1 MRTSCATGWC
11 ATSSAR
17 TPRTRRVEMKL
28 PTQEQVRYH
37 LVRWVWVPALAL
49 VAHVAFPSGSAD
61 VAPLLEPGARSD
73 KEIVAPFNFVVS
85 KSEDELQREA
95 EELAASAKP
104 IYEFRQHAYDST
116 ATTLAAFFSSVD
128 AASDQGPQTM
138 IRAARDYGVAL
149 TPQEAAYL
157 SKGGKRRAMQQAL
170 VRLFDRTLAQGV
182 TGPGVLQG
190 EQSRELIV
198 RRGSTESSVLRDQV
212 LTFAQYLN
220 RAKQLHPD
228 AGSSVGDVLYL
239 KLVRQFF
246 RPTLIPKPLETERR
260 RNELRGSVDPS
271 KYIVR
276 AGDRI
281 VGANEVVT
289 NEAHERLVT
298 LHQELLRR
306 GAATTYSIRGVVG
319 PLLRDSL
326 IIAIFWVLMVFY
338 RRETYSDLRQVGLI
352 GALFAILLTQA
363 GLVARSYPA
372 HPEITFMPFLAMMM
386 TVLFNGRVSMI
397 AAMILAV
404 VVGLQ
409 PVFHDV
415 PATFLCVVGG
425 VTAALSVKT
434 LRSRS
439 NFYAPVLIIA
449 AGYLTGALALGLA
462 SGWSIEEIG
471 LRGFWG
477 ALNGLVS
484 AGLTFFLLPV
494 AESVTHI
501 TTDLTLLEL
510 SDPSRPLLR
519 RLSVEAPGT
528 YAHSVAMANL
538 VEAACNRIG
547 ANGLLGRV
555 GCYYHDIGKVKN
567 PQYFVENQIPGN
579 NPHDRLKPLQSAQ
592 IIKAHVTDGLALA
605 AEADLPDSV
614 AAFIPEH
621 HGTTEITYFL
631 DKAKK
636 IDGGQARNSADFT
649 YPGPKPRSMETA
661 ISMIADSVEAALRVL
676 EDLTPQKIEE
686 AINHIVRTKV
696 NAGQLDEAPLTLQQI
711 EQVKSAFLRV
721 LSGMYHNRIDY
732 PESSG
737 GISAAWQPATAR

>member
-1 MRTSCATGWC
+1 
-11 ATSSAR
+11 
-17 TPRTRRVEMKL
+17 MKL
-28 PTQEQVRYH
+28 PTKEKVRFH
-37 LVRWVWVPALAL
+37 LARWVWVPILAL
-49 VAHVAFPSGSAD
+49 TAHLAFPSSSAD
-61 VAPLLEPGARSD
+61 VAPLLEPGARAD
-73 KEIVAPFNFVVS
+73 KEIIAPFNFVVN

-104 IYEFRQHAYDST
+104 IYEFRQRGYDSA
-116 ATTLAAFFSSVD
+116 ATTMAAFFTSVD
-128 AASDQGPQTM
+128 AAADQGGGPQAL
-138 IRAARDYGVAL
+138 IRAASEFGVVITL
-149 TPQEAAYL
+149 QEAAYV
-157 SKGGKRRAMQQAL
+157 SKGGKRRGLQQAL
-170 VRLFDRTLAQGV
+170 EKLFDRTLAQGV
-182 TGPGVLQG
+182 TGPGVLQV

-198 RRGSTESSVLRDQV
+198 RRGAAESSVPREQV

-246 RPTLIPKPLETERR
+246 RPTLIPKTLETERR

-281 VGANEVVT
+281 VAPHEVVT
-289 NEAHERLVT
+289 NEAHERLVA

-306 GAATTYSIRGVVG
+306 GAATTYSIRGIVG
-319 PLLRDSL
+319 PLLRDAL
-326 IIAIFWVLMVFY
+326 ILSIFWVLMVFY
-338 RRETYSDLRQVGLI
+338 RRETYRDQKQVALI
-352 GALFAILLTQA
+352 GGLFTAVLIQA
-363 GLVARSYPA
+363 GIIARFYPG
-372 HPEITFMPFLAMMM
+372 HPEIVFMPFMAMMM

-404 VVGLQ
+404 VIGLQ

-415 PATFLCVVGG
+415 PALFLCVVGG
-425 VTAALSVKT
+425 VTAALSVRT

-449 AGYLTGALALGLA
+449 AGYLAGALALGLA
-462 SGWSIEEIG
+462 GGWRIEEIG
-471 LRGFWG
+471 LRALWG
-477 ALNGLVS
+477 TLNGLVS

-519 RLSVEAPGT
+519 RLSLEAPGT

-567 PQYFVENQIPGN
+567 PMFFVENQIPGN
-579 NPHDRLKPLQSAQ
+579 NPHDKLKATQSAQ
-592 IIKAHVTDGLALA
+592 IIKAHVIDGLALA
-605 AEADLPDSV
+605 READLPDSV

-621 HGTTEITYFL
+621 HGTTEMAYFL

-636 IDGGQARNSADFT
+636 DNGGRPPPDPDDFR

-711 EQVKSAFLRV
+711 EQVKAAFLIV

-737 GISAAWQPATAR
+737 GIGAAWQPATAR

>member
-1 MRTSCATGWC
+1 MQ
-11 ATSSAR
+11 
-17 TPRTRRVEMKL
+17 L
-28 PTQEQVRYH
+28 PTQDTVRYH

-49 VAHVAFPSGSAD
+49 VAQIAFPSSSAD
-61 VAPLLEPGARSD
+61 VAPLLEPGAQSD
-73 KEIVAPFNFVVS
+73 KEIVAPFNFVVN

-95 EELAASAKP
+95 EELAATAKP

-116 ATTLAAFFSSVD
+116 ATTMAAFFSAVD
-128 AASDQGPQTM
+128 AAADQGPQA
-138 IRAARDYGVAL
+138 IIHAASDYGVPL

-157 SKGGKRRAMQQAL
+157 SKGGKRRPLEQAL
-170 VRLFDRTLAQGV
+170 DRLSDRTLAQGV

-198 RRGSTESSVLRDQV
+198 RRGSTESSVQRDQV

-281 VGANEVVT
+281 VGAHEVVT
-289 NEAHERLVT
+289 NEAHERLLT

-306 GAATTYSIRGVVG
+306 GAATTYSIRGVIG

-326 IIAIFWVLMVFY
+326 IIVIFWVLLVFY
-338 RRETYSDLRQVGLI
+338 RRETYRDLRQVALI
-352 GALFAILLTQA
+352 GGLFAVLLTQA
-363 GLVARSYPA
+363 GLVARFYPA
-372 HPEITFMPFLAMMM
+372 HPEVVFMPFLAMMM

-404 VVGLQ
+404 VIGQQ

-439 NFYAPVLIIA
+439 NFYAPVLIIV
-449 AGYLTGALALGLA
+449 AGYLAGALALGLA
-462 SGWSIEEIG
+462 SGWPIEEIG
-471 LRGFWG
+471 LRGLWG

-592 IIKAHVTDGLALA
+592 IIKAHVSDGLALA
-605 AEADLPDSV
+605 ADADLPDAV

-636 IDGGQARNSADFT
+636 IDGNQTRNIEDFT

-686 AINHIVRTKV
+686 AIHHIVRTKV
-696 NAGQLDEAPLTLQQI
+696 NAGQLDQAPLTLQQI
-711 EQVKSAFLRV
+711 EQVKQAFLVV

-737 GISAAWQPATAR
+737 GISAAWQPPPETARSSR

>member
-1 MRTSCATGWC
+1 
-11 ATSSAR
+11 
-17 TPRTRRVEMKL
+17 MKL
-28 PTQEQVRYH
+28 PTREKIRYH
-37 LVRWVWVPALAL
+37 ATRWVWVPFLAL
-49 VAHVAFPSGSAD
+49 VAHASFPSGAAD

-73 KEIVAPFNFVVS
+73 NEIVAPFNFVVN

-104 IYEFRQHAYDST
+104 IYEFRQRAYDST
-116 ATTLAAFFSSVD
+116 ATTMAAFFSAVD
-128 AASDQGPQTM
+128 AAADQGQQAI
-138 IRAARDYGVAL
+138 IRAAREFGVPL
-149 TPQEAAYL
+149 TAQEAAYL
-157 SKGGKRRAMQQAL
+157 SKGGKRRALQQAL
-170 VRLFDRTLAQGV
+170 QKLFDRTLAQGV
-182 TGPGVLQG
+182 TAPGVLQV

-198 RRGSTESSVLRDQV
+198 RRGSTESSVSRDQV
-212 LTFAQYLN
+212 LTFAHYLS

-246 RPTLIPKPLETERR
+246 RPTLIPKQLETERR

-326 IIAIFWVLMVFY
+326 IISIFWVLMVFY
-338 RRETYSDLRQVGLI
+338 RRETYTDLRQVALI
-352 GALFAILLTQA
+352 GGLFAVLLLQA
-363 GLVARSYPA
+363 GIVARSYTE
-372 HPEITFMPFLAMMM
+372 HPEIIFMPFVAMMM

-404 VVGLQ
+404 VIGLQ

-415 PATFLCVVGG
+415 PALFLCLVGG
-425 VTAALSVKT
+425 VTAALSVRA

-449 AGYLTGALALGLA
+449 AGYLIGALALGL
-462 SGWSIEEIG
+462 SGGWPIAEIG
-471 LRGFWG
+471 LRGLLG

-494 AESVTHI
+494 AEAVTHI

-519 RLSVEAPGT
+519 RLSLEAPGT

-567 PQYFVENQIPGN
+567 PLYFVENQTRGN
-579 NPHDRLKPLQSAQ
+579 NPHDRIPPAQSAE
-592 IIKAHVTDGLALA
+592 IIRRHVTYGLELA
-605 AEADLPDSV
+605 AEAKLPAIV

-621 HGTTEITYFL
+621 HGTTEITYFF
-631 DKAKK
+631 DRAKK
-636 IDGGQARNSADFT
+636 QAAGTPKREDFR
-649 YPGPKPRSMETA
+649 YPG
-661 ISMIADSVEAALRVL
+661 
-676 EDLTPQKIEE
+676 
-686 AINHIVRTKV
+686 
-696 NAGQLDEAPLTLQQI
+696 
-711 EQVKSAFLRV
+711 
-721 LSGMYHNRIDY
+721 
-732 PESSG
+732 
-737 GISAAWQPATAR
+737 

>member
-1 MRTSCATGWC
+1 
-11 ATSSAR
+11 
-17 TPRTRRVEMKL
+17 MKL
-28 PTQEQVRYH
+28 PTRDKVRYH
-37 LVRWVWVPALAL
+37 ATRWVWVPFLAL
-49 VAHVAFPSGSAD
+49 VAHVSFPSGAAD
-61 VAPLLEPGARSD
+61 VAPLLEPGARAD
-73 KEIVAPFNFVVS
+73 KEIIAPFNFVVN

-104 IYEFRQHAYDST
+104 IYEFRQRAYDST
-116 ATTLAAFFSSVD
+116 ATAMSAFFTTVD
-128 AASDQGPQTM
+128 AATDDGPPA
-138 IRAARDYGVAL
+138 IVSAASQFGVPV

-157 SKGGKRRAMQQAL
+157 SKGGKRRALAQAL
-170 VRLFDRTLAQGV
+170 EKLFDRTLAQGV
-182 TGPGVLQG
+182 TGPGVLQV

-198 RRGSTESSVLRDQV
+198 V
-212 LTFAQYLN
+212 
-220 RAKQLHPD
+220 
-228 AGSSVGDVLYL
+228 
-239 KLVRQFF
+239 
-246 RPTLIPKPLETERR
+246 
-260 RNELRGSVDPS
+260 
-271 KYIVR
+271 
-276 AGDRI
+276 
-281 VGANEVVT
+281 
-289 NEAHERLVT
+289 

-306 GAATTYSIRGVVG
+306 GAATTYSLRGVLG
-319 PLLRDSL
+319 PLLRDILLLS
-326 IIAIFWVLMVFY
+326 IFWVLLVFY
-338 RRETYSDLRQVGLI
+338 RRETYTELRQVALI
-352 GALFAILLTQA
+352 GGLFAVLLAQA
-363 GLVARSYPA
+363 GIVARSYPD
-372 HPEITFMPFLAMMM
+372 HPTIIFMPFVAMMM

-404 VVGLQ
+404 VIGLQ
-409 PVFHDV
+409 PVFHDI
-415 PATFLCVVGG
+415 PALFLCLIGG
-425 VTAALSVKT
+425 VTAALSVRA

-449 AGYLTGALALGLA
+449 TGYLLGALALGLA
-462 SGWSIEEIG
+462 SGWAIEEIG
-471 LRGFWG
+471 LRGLLG

-510 SDPSRPLLR
+510 LDPSRPLVR
-519 RLSVEAPGT
+519 RLSLEAPGT

-567 PQYFVENQIPGN
+567 PLFFVENQIPGN

-605 AEADLPDSV
+605 HEAQLPDAVSS
-614 AAFIPEH
+614 FIPEH

-636 IDGGQARNSADFT
+636 TDGNQARNVEDFA

-661 ISMIADSVEAALRVL
+661 IAMIADSVEAALRVL

-686 AINHIVRTKV
+686 AIDHIVKTKV

-711 EQVKSAFLRV
+711 EQVKAAFLVV

-737 GISAAWQPATAR
+737 GIGAAWQPATARR

>member
-1 MRTSCATGWC
+1 
-11 ATSSAR
+11 
-17 TPRTRRVEMKL
+17 MKL
-28 PTQEQVRYH
+28 PTREKIRYH
-37 LVRWVWVPALAL
+37 ATRWVWVPFLVL
-49 VAHVAFPSGSAD
+49 VAHASFPSGAAD

-73 KEIVAPFNFVVS
+73 KEIVAPFNFVVN

-104 IYEFRQHAYDST
+104 IYEFRQRAYDST
-116 ATTLAAFFSSVD
+116 ATTMAAFFSAVD
-128 AASDQGPQTM
+128 AAADQGQQAI
-138 IRAARDYGVAL
+138 IRAAREFGVPL
-149 TPQEAAYL
+149 TAQEAAYL
-157 SKGGKRRAMQQAL
+157 SKGGKRRALQQAL
-170 VRLFDRTLAQGV
+170 QKLFDRTLAQGV
-182 TGPGVLQG
+182 TAPGVLQV

-198 RRGSTESSVLRDQV
+198 RRGSTESSVSRDQV
-212 LTFAQYLN
+212 LTFAHYLS

-246 RPTLIPKPLETERR
+246 RPTLIPKQLETERR

-281 VGANEVVT
+281 VAPHEVVT
-289 NEAHERLVT
+289 NEAHERLVA

-306 GAATTYSIRGVVG
+306 GAATTYSIRGVLG
-319 PLLRDSL
+319 PLLRDTLLLS
-326 IIAIFWVLMVFY
+326 IFWVLMVFY
-338 RRETYSDLRQVGLI
+338 RRETYTDLRQVALI
-352 GALFAILLTQA
+352 GGLFAVLLLQA
-363 GLVARSYPA
+363 GIVARSYTE
-372 HPEITFMPFLAMMM
+372 HPEIIFMPFVAMMM

-404 VVGLQ
+404 VIGLQ

-415 PATFLCVVGG
+415 PALFLCLIGG
-425 VTAALSVKT
+425 VTAALSVRA

-449 AGYLTGALALGLA
+449 AGYLIGALALGL
-462 SGWSIEEIG
+462 SGGWPIAEIG
-471 LRGFWG
+471 LRGLLG

-494 AESVTHI
+494 AEAVTHI

-519 RLSVEAPGT
+519 RLSLEAPGT

-567 PQYFVENQIPGN
+567 PLYFVENQIPGN
-579 NPHDRLKPLQSAQ
+579 NPHDRLKPVQSAQ
-592 IIKAHVTDGLALA
+592 IIKAHVIDGLALA
-605 AEADLPDSV
+605 AEAQLPDSV

-621 HGTTEITYFL
+621 HGTSEITYFL

-636 IDGGQARNSADFT
+636 IDGGQARNPEDFT

-661 ISMIADSVEAALRVL
+661 IAMIADSVEAALRVL

-686 AINHIVRTKV
+686 AIDHIVKTKV

-711 EQVKSAFLRV
+711 EQVKAAFLLV

-737 GISAAWQPATAR
+737 GIGAAWQPATARR

>member
-1 MRTSCATGWC
+1 
-11 ATSSAR
+11 
-17 TPRTRRVEMKL
+17 MKL

-37 LVRWVWVPALAL
+37 VARWIWVLALAL
-49 VAHVAFPSGSAD
+49 VAHVAFPSGGAD
-61 VAPLLEPGARSD
+61 VAPLLEPGARAD
-73 KEIVAPFNFVVS
+73 KEIVAPFNFVVN

-104 IYEFRQHAYDST
+104 IYEFRQHAYDSA
-116 ATTLAAFFSSVD
+116 ATTMAAFFAAVD
-128 AASDQGPQTM
+128 AAADQGPQAI
-138 IRAARDYGVAL
+138 IRAAGQFGVPVTL
-149 TPQEAAYL
+149 QEAAYL
-157 SKGGKRRAMQQAL
+157 GKGGKRRALQQSL
-170 VRLFDRTLAQGV
+170 QRLFDRTLAQGV

-198 RRGSTESSVLRDQV
+198 RRGSTESSVIRDQV

-281 VGANEVVT
+281 VGANEIVT

-306 GAATTYSIRGVVG
+306 GAATTYSIRGVIG

-326 IIAIFWVLMVFY
+326 IIA
-338 RRETYSDLRQVGLI
+338 
-352 GALFAILLTQA
+352 
-363 GLVARSYPA
+363 
-372 HPEITFMPFLAMMM
+372 
-386 TVLFNGRVSMI
+386 
-397 AAMILAV
+397 
-404 VVGLQ
+404 
-409 PVFHDV
+409 
-415 PATFLCVVGG
+415 
-425 VTAALSVKT
+425 
-434 LRSRS
+434 
-439 NFYAPVLIIA
+439 
-449 AGYLTGALALGLA
+449 AGYTAGALALGLS
-462 SGWSIEEIG
+462 SGWPVGEIA
-471 LRGFWG
+471 LRGLGG

-494 AESVTHI
+494 AEAITHI

-519 RLSVEAPGT
+519 RLSLEAPGT

-567 PQYFVENQIPGN
+567 PLYFVENQIPGN

-605 AEADLPDSV
+605 RDAQLPDSV

-636 IDGGQARNSADFT
+636 SDGGQARNPEDFT

-686 AINHIVRTKV
+686 AIDHIVRTKV
-696 NAGQLDEAPLTLQQI
+696 NAGQLDEAPLTLQQM
-711 EQVKSAFLRV
+711 EQVKAAFLRV

-737 GISAAWQPATAR
+737 GISAAWHPATAR

>member
-1 MRTSCATGWC
+1 
-11 ATSSAR
+11 
-17 TPRTRRVEMKL
+17 MKL
-28 PTQEQVRYH
+28 PTMDKVRYH
-37 LVRWVWVPALAL
+37 AARWIWVPLLAI
-49 VAHVAFPSGSAD
+49 VAHVAFPSSAAD
-61 VAPLLEPGARSD
+61 VAPLLEPGARAGKD
-73 KEIVAPFNFVVS
+73 IIAPFNFVVN

-104 IYEFRQHAYDST
+104 IYEFRQRSYDT
-116 ATTLAAFFSSVD
+116 AATTMAAFFAAVD
-128 AASDQGPQTM
+128 AAADEGPQAI
-138 IRAARDYGVAL
+138 IRAAAEFGVVVNL
-149 TPQEAAYL
+149 QEAAYL
-157 SKGGKRRAMQQAL
+157 SKTNKRRALQQAL
-170 VRLFDRTLAQGV
+170 TRLFDRTLAQGV
-182 TGPGVLQG
+182 TGPGVLQV

-198 RRGSTESSVLRDQV
+198 RRGTSESSVARDQV

-246 RPTLIPKPLETERR
+246 RPTLIPKQLETERR

-281 VGANEVVT
+281 VGAHEVVT
-289 NEAHERLVT
+289 NEAHERLVA

-306 GAATTYSIRGVVG
+306 GAATTSSIRGVLG
-319 PLLRDSL
+319 PLLRDML
-326 IIAIFWVLMVFY
+326 ILSIFWVLLVFY
-338 RRETYSDLRQVGLI
+338 RRETYRELRQVALI
-352 GALFAILLTQA
+352 GSLFAVVLAQA
-363 GLVARSYPA
+363 GLVARFYPA
-372 HPEITFMPFLAMMM
+372 HPEVIFMPFMAMMM
-386 TVLFNGRVSMI
+386 TVLFNGRVSLI
-397 AAMILAV
+397 AALILSV
-404 VVGLQ
+404 VIGLQ

-415 PATFLCVVGG
+415 PALFLCVVGG
-425 VTAALSVKT
+425 VTAALSVRT

-449 AGYLTGALALGLA
+449 AGYLSGALALGLA
-462 SGWSIEEIG
+462 SGWPIEEIG
-471 LRGFWG
+471 LRGLWG

-494 AESVTHI
+494 AESITHI

-519 RLSVEAPGT
+519 RLSLEAPGT

-567 PQYFVENQIPGN
+567 PMFFVENQIPGN
-579 NPHDRLKPLQSAQ
+579 NPHDRLKAVQSAQ
-592 IIKAHVTDGLALA
+592 IIKAHVVDGLALA
-605 AEADLPDSV
+605 AEADVPDSV

-636 IDGGQARNSADFT
+636 TDGGQARDPDDFR

-661 ISMIADSVEAALRVL
+661 ITMIADSVEAALRVL
-676 EDLTPQKIEE
+676 DDLTPQKIEE
-686 AINHIVRTKV
+686 AIDHIVRTKV

-711 EQVKSAFLRV
+711 EQVKAAFLIV

-737 GISAAWQPATAR
+737 GIGADWQPATGR

>member
-1 MRTSCATGWC
+1 M
-11 ATSSAR
+11 
-17 TPRTRRVEMKL
+17 
-28 PTQEQVRYH
+28 
-37 LVRWVWVPALAL
+37 
-49 VAHVAFPSGSAD
+49 
-61 VAPLLEPGARSD
+61 
-73 KEIVAPFNFVVS
+73 
-85 KSEDELQREA
+85 
-95 EELAASAKP
+95 
-104 IYEFRQHAYDST
+104 
-116 ATTLAAFFSSVD
+116 
-128 AASDQGPQTM
+128 
-138 IRAARDYGVAL
+138 
-149 TPQEAAYL
+149 
-157 SKGGKRRAMQQAL
+157 
-170 VRLFDRTLAQGV
+170 AQGV
-182 TGPGVLQG
+182 TGPGVLQV

-198 RRGSTESSVLRDQV
+198 RRGSTESSVQRDQV
-212 LTFAQYLN
+212 LTFQQYLN

-228 AGSSVGDVLYL
+228 AGSSIGDLLYL

-246 RPTLIPKPLETERR
+246 RPTLIPKQLETERR

-281 VGANEVVT
+281 VAPHEIVT
-289 NEAHERLVT
+289 NDAHERLLA

-306 GAATTYSIRGVVG
+306 GAATTYSIRGVIG

-326 IIAIFWVLMVFY
+326 IIAIFWVLLVFY
-338 RRETYSDLRQVGLI
+338 RRETYQELRQVALI
-352 GALFAILLTQA
+352 GGLFAVLLTQA
-363 GLVARSYPA
+363 GMVGRFYPA
-372 HPEITFMPFLAMMM
+372 HPEVTFMPFVAMMM

-409 PVFHDV
+409 PVFHDY

-439 NFYAPVLIIA
+439 NFYAPALIIA
-449 AGYLTGALALGLA
+449 AGYLSGALALGLS
-462 SGWSIEEIG
+462 SGWPIEEIG
-471 LRGFWG
+471 LRGLWG

-501 TTDLTLLEL
+501 TTDFTLLEL

-567 PQYFVENQIPGN
+567 PQYFVENQTRGN
-579 NPHDRLKPLQSAQ
+579 NPHDRLKAYQSAE
-592 IIKAHVTDGLALA
+592 IIRAHVTDGLMLAREAALP
-605 AEADLPDSV
+605 EVV

-621 HGTTEITYFL
+621 HGTMEITYFL
-631 DKAKK
+631 DRAKK
-636 IDGGQARNSADFT
+636 SGDGRSPNPSDFE
-649 YPGPKPRSMETA
+649 YPGPKPRSKETA
-661 ISMIADSVEAALRVL
+661 ITMLADSVEAALRVL

-686 AINHIVRTKV
+686 VIDHIVRTKL
-696 NAGQLDEAPLTLQQI
+696 NAGQLDEAPMTLQQI
-711 EQVKSAFLRV
+711 EQVKQEFVRII
-721 LSGMYHNRIDY
+721 SGMYHNRIDRSEEHTSELQSLAY
-732 PESSG
+732 LVCRLLLEKKKTNITTNMSWITQLP
-737 GISAAWQPATAR
+737 AATST

>member
-1 MRTSCATGWC
+1 MNVPTGD
-11 ATSSAR
+11 R
-17 TPRTRRVEMKL
+17 
-28 PTQEQVRYH
+28 VRYH
-37 LVRWVWVPALAL
+37 AARWIWVPFMAL
-49 VAHVAFPSGSAD
+49 VAHAAFPSSAAD
-61 VAPLLEPGARSD
+61 VAPLLEPGARAD
-73 KEIVAPFNFVVS
+73 KEIIAPFNFVVN
-85 KSEDELQREA
+85 KSEDELQRES

-104 IYEFRQHAYDST
+104 IYEFRQRVYDSS
-116 ATTLAAFFSSVD
+116 ATSMAAFFSSAD
-128 AASDQGPQTM
+128 AAAGQHTQA
-138 IRAARDYGVAL
+138 IIHAAADFGVAL
-149 TPQEAAYL
+149 TPQEASYL
-157 SKGGKRRAMQQAL
+157 AKSAKRRALQQAL
-170 VRLFDRTLAQGV
+170 EKLFDRTLAQGV
-182 TGPGVLQG
+182 TGPGVLQV

-198 RRGSTESSVLRDQV
+198 RRGATESSVQRDQV
-212 LTFAQYLN
+212 LTWGQYLN
-220 RAKQLHPD
+220 RAKQLNPD
-228 AGSSVGDVLYL
+228 PSSSVADVLYL
-239 KLVRQFF
+239 KLARQFF
-246 RPTLIPKPLETERR
+246 RPTLTLNQAETERR

-281 VGANEVVT
+281 VAPNEVVT
-289 NEAHERLVT
+289 NDTHERLLA

-319 PLLRDSL
+319 PLLRDML
-326 IIAIFWVLMVFY
+326 ILSIFWALLLFY
-338 RRETYSDLRQVGLI
+338 RRETYRDPRQVALI
-352 GALFAILLTQA
+352 AALFSVLLLQA
-363 GLVARSYPA
+363 GIVARSYPT
-372 HPEITFMPFLAMMM
+372 HPEIVFMPFVAMMA

-415 PATFLCVVGG
+415 PALFLCLIGG
-425 VTAALSVKT
+425 VTAALSVRT

-449 AGYLTGALALGLA
+449 GGYFVGALALGLA
-462 SGWSIEEIG
+462 SGWPIEEIA
-471 LRGFWG
+471 LRGLLG
-477 ALNGLVS
+477 AVNGLVS

-519 RLSVEAPGT
+519 RLSLEAPGT

-555 GCYYHDIGKVKN
+555 GCYYHDVGKVKN
-567 PQYFVENQIPGN
+567 PMYFVENQIPGN
-579 NPHDRLKPLQSAQ
+579 NPHDRLKPLQSAL

-605 AEADLPDSV
+605 AEAQLPDSV

-636 IDGGQARNSADFT
+636 TDGGQPRNPEDFT
-649 YPGPKPRSMETA
+649 YPGPRPRSMETA
-661 ISMIADSVEAALRVL
+661 IAMIADSVEAALRVL
-676 EDLTPQKIEE
+676 DDLTPQKIEE
-686 AINHIVRTKV
+686 AIDHIVRTKV

-711 EQVKSAFLRV
+711 EQVKQAFLVV

-737 GISAAWQPATAR
+737 GIGATWQPATAR

>member
-1 MRTSCATGWC
+1 M
-11 ATSSAR
+11 
-17 TPRTRRVEMKL
+17 EL
-28 PTQEQVRYH
+28 PTQEQVRFH
-37 LVRWVWVPALAL
+37 ATRWIWVPALAVL
-49 VAHVAFPSGSAD
+49 AHLAFPSSAAD
-61 VAPLLEPGARSD
+61 VAPLLEPGARAG
-73 KEIVAPFNFVVS
+73 KEIVAPFNFVVN

-104 IYEFRQHAYDST
+104 IYEFQQRAYDT
-116 ATTLAAFFSSVD
+116 AATAMAAFFAAVD
-128 AASDQGPQTM
+128 AGADESPQGL
-138 IRAARDYGVAL
+138 IRAARDFGVAITL
-149 TPQEAAYL
+149 EEAAYL
-157 SKGGKRRAMQQAL
+157 GKRGKREALQQAL
-170 VRLFDRTLAQGV
+170 NQLFDRTLAVGV
-182 TGPGVLQG
+182 TGPGVLQV

-198 RRGSTESSVLRDQV
+198 RRGTNESSVARDQT
-212 LTFAQYLN
+212 LTFAQYLT
-220 RAKQLHPD
+220 RARALHPD

-246 RPTLIPKPLETERR
+246 RATLIPKQLETERR

-281 VGANEVVT
+281 VGAHEVVT
-289 NEAHERLVT
+289 SDAHERLVA

-306 GAATTYSIRGVVG
+306 GAATTHSIRGVIG
-319 PLLRDSL
+319 PLLRDVLVLS
-326 IIAIFWVLMVFY
+326 IFWVLMVFY
-338 RRETYSDLRQVGLI
+338 RRETYRDMKQVALVGGMFALVLLHA
-352 GALFAILLTQA
+352 GA
-363 GLVARSYPA
+363 VARFYPT
-372 HPEITFMPFLAMMM
+372 HPEIIFMPFMAMMM

-404 VVGLQ
+404 VIGLQ

-415 PATFLCVVGG
+415 PALFLCVVGG
-425 VTAALSVKT
+425 VTAALSVRT
-434 LRSRS
+434 LRRRS

-449 AGYLTGALALGLA
+449 GGYLLGALALGLA
-462 SGWSIEEIG
+462 GGWPAEEIG
-471 LRGFWG
+471 LRGLWG

-519 RLSVEAPGT
+519 RLSLEAPGT

-567 PQYFVENQIPGN
+567 PMYFVENQIPGN
-579 NPHDRLKPLQSAQ
+579 NPHDRLKAAQSAQ
-592 IIKAHVTDGLALA
+592 IIKAHVADGLALA
-605 AEADLPDSV
+605 AGAGLPDVV

-636 IDGGQARNSADFT
+636 ADGGAPRDPADFA

-661 ISMIADSVEAALRVL
+661 ITMIADSVEAALRVL
-676 EDLTPQKIEE
+676 DDLTPQKIEE
-686 AINHIVRTKV
+686 AIDHI
-696 NAGQLDEAPLTLQQI
+696 
-711 EQVKSAFLRV
+711 
-721 LSGMYHNRIDY
+721 
-732 PESSG
+732 
-737 GISAAWQPATAR
+737 